1 MTQTLIITVLVIL
14 AAVLLVI
21 MTELQ
26 DYSAEDELDTPK
38 SIEDKDHEST
48 QHRSP
53 G

>member
-26 DYSAEDELDTPK
+26 DYSAEDELDTP
-38 SIEDKDHEST
+38 IEDKDHEST